1 MSTTANAMLDHGPA
15 APRVYTTATG
25 ELFDR
30 ELILRYMAAAS
41 FWLVF
46 APSVGAI
53 VALKFNFYDFLGHI
67 SWLTWGRLRP
77 VHVMGVVFGGFS
89 TAVIGL
95 TYYIV
100 PRLCGV
106 PMYKERWGHHI
117 FWMWNIGLAVGF
129 VSLALGYNSGIEA
142 GEFPLWVSIPVEIV
156 LCMLTIQVLGT
167 VKNRTE
173 QRLYVTLWYL
183 TAAYIWTALNYAFG
197 HFILPY
203 SMPGVNNAAMH
214 GLYIH
219 YVVGL
224 WITPAGLAV
233 AYYFLPLAAKRPLY
247 SHKLSLVGFWALA
260 FFYPFVGTHHY
271 IYSPIPYWTQ
281 TIAIVASMMLIIPV
295 WTVVANFYGTFV
307 GAWKQFQESFPAK
320 FIIIGALYYFVGCF
334 QGSTEALRE
343 MQRLT
348 HFTDFVIG
356 HSHLTVFGTFVIW
369 ATAGMYWVTPRLA
382 GRELYSKN
390 FAQWHY
396 WLTVVGF
403 SIMAFD
409 LTIQGLMQG
418 TMLQA
423 GADFVDS
430 MSAMKPYWFVRSLA
444 GITMDIG
451 AALGFWNLYMTIKHG
466 KLIPVPPGVP
476 VNYLPE
482 PKWS

>member
-1 MSTTANAMLDHGPA
+1 MSDPVTAITRNDEF
-15 APRVYTTATG
+15 V
-25 ELFDR
+25 DR
-30 ELILRYMAAAS
+30 ELVLKFMGAS
-41 FWLVF
+41 TFWLVF
-46 APSVGAI
+46 APSIGVILA
-53 VALKFNFYDFLGHI
+53 VKFNFYDFLGNI

-77 VHVMGVVFGGFS
+77 VHIMGVVFGAFS
-89 TAVIGL
+89 TGIFGL

-106 PMYKERWGHHI
+106 RMYKENWSRGILWL
-117 FWMWNIGLAVGF
+117 WNIFLGVGI
-129 VSLALGYNSGIEA
+129 VSLMMGYNSGIEA

-156 LCMLTIQVLGT
+156 LIMVTIQVIGT
-167 VKNRTE
+167 IKLRKE
-173 QRLYVTLWYL
+173 QRIYVSLWYL
-183 TAAYIWTALNYAFG
+183 SAAYVWTVFNYAFG

-247 SHKLSLVGFWALA
+247 SHKLSLIGFWSLA

-295 WTVVANFYGTFV
+295 WTVIQNFYGTFV
-307 GAWKQFQESFPAK
+307 GAWRNFQDSYPAK

-343 MQRLT
+343 IQRLT
-348 HFTDFVIG
+348 HVTEFFIC
-356 HSHLTVFGTFVIW
+356 HSHLTVVGTFVIW

-423 GADFVDS
+423 GAEFVDS

-466 KLIPVPPGVP
+466 KLIPVPSQVP
-476 VNYLPE
+476 ANYLPE

>member
-1 MSTTANAMLDHGPA
+1 MSTTANAIPFSGEPA
-15 APRVYTTATG
+15 GSAVIAPGVALY
-25 ELFDR
+25 DR
-30 ELILRYMAAAS
+30 GLILKYMAAAS

-46 APSVGAI
+46 APTVGAI
-53 VALKFNFYDFLGHI
+53 VAIKFNYYDFLGHV

-77 VHVMGVVFGGFS
+77 IHVMGVVFGGFS

-95 TYYIV
+95 TYYMV

-106 PMYKERWGHHI
+106 PMYKGSWGQVI
-117 FWMWNIGLAVGF
+117 FWLWNLTLAVGF
-129 VSLALGYNSGIEA
+129 ISLALGYNSGIEA

-156 LCMLTIQVLGT
+156 LCITTVQVIVTIQR
-167 VKNRTE
+167 RTE
-173 QRLYVTLWYL
+173 PRIYITLWYL
-183 TAAYIWTALNYAFG
+183 TASYVWTALNYAFG
-197 HFILPY
+197 HFILPF

-247 SHKLSLVGFWALA
+247 SHKLSLVGFWSLA

-295 WTVVANFYGTFV
+295 WTVIQNFYGTFV
-307 GAWKQFQESFPAK
+307 GSWKQFQDSFPAK
-320 FIIIGALYYFVGCF
+320 FLIVGALYYLIGCF

-356 HSHLTVFGTFVIW
+356 HSHLTVFGTFVLF

-382 GRELYSKN
+382 RRELYSKKL
-390 FAQWHY
+390 AQWHY
-396 WLTVVGF
+396 WLTVAGF

-409 LTIQGLMQG
+409 LTLQGLMQG

-423 GADFVDS
+423 GTDFVDS
-430 MSAMKPYWFVRSLA
+430 MVAMKPYWLIRTGA
-444 GITMDIG
+444 GIAMDIG
-451 AALGFWNLYMTIKHG
+451 AALGFWNLYRTINAG
-466 KLIPVPPGVP
+466 EPIAVPKGASA
-476 VNYLPE
+476 NYLPE
-482 PKWS
+482 PRWC

>member
-1 MSTTANAMLDHGPA
+1 MSTTANAIPFSGEPVGA
-15 APRVYTTATG
+15 TFVTAG
-25 ELFDR
+25 VDLYER
-30 ELILRYMAAAS
+30 GLILKYMAAAS

-46 APSVGAI
+46 APTIGAI
-53 VALKFNFYDFLGHI
+53 VAIKFNYYDFLGHI

-77 VHVMGVVFGGFS
+77 IHVNGVVFGAFS
-89 TAVIGL
+89 TAIIGL

-106 PMYKERWGHHI
+106 PMYKGSWGTVI
-117 FWMWNIGLAVGF
+117 FWLWNLTLAVGF
-129 VSLALGYNSGIEA
+129 VSLAIGYNIGIEA

-156 LCMLTIQVLGT
+156 LCITTIQVIVT
-167 VKNRTE
+167 IQRRTE
-173 QRLYVTLWYL
+173 PRIYISLWYL
-183 TAAYIWTALNYAFG
+183 TAAYVWTALNFAFG

-233 AYYFLPLAAKRPLY
+233 AYYFLPLGAKRPLY
-247 SHKLSLVGFWALA
+247 SHKLSLVGFWSLA

-295 WTVVANFYGTFV
+295 WTVIQNFYGTFV
-307 GAWKQFQESFPAK
+307 GSWKQLQDSYPAK
-320 FIIIGALYYFVGCF
+320 FLIVGALYYLIGCF

-356 HSHLTVFGTFVIW
+356 HSHLTVFGTFILFV
-369 ATAGMYWVTPRLA
+369 TAGMYWVTPRLA
-382 GRELYSKN
+382 RRQLYSKKL
-390 FAQWHY
+390 AQWHY
-396 WLTVVGF
+396 WLTVGGF
-403 SIMAFD
+403 SIMAFG
-409 LTIQGLMQG
+409 LTLQGLMQG

-430 MSAMKPYWFVRSLA
+430 MVAMKPYWLIRTGA
-444 GITMDIG
+444 GIVMDIG
-451 AALGFWNLYMTIKHG
+451 AALGFWNLYRTINAG
-466 KLIPVPPGVP
+466 EPIAVPKGASA
-476 VNYLPE
+476 NYLPE
-482 PKWS
+482 PRWC